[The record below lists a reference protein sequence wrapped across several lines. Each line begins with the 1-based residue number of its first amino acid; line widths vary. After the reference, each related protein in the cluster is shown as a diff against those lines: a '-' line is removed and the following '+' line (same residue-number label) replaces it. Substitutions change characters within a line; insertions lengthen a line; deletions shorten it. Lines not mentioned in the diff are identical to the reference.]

1 MTAIRT
7 LLLMAI
13 AIMFIIVALVMAAR
27 IKATRGS
34 LRLAKASAILA
45 ALSTA
50 GSFIFEVVSSLNY
63 QDELLVKQ
71 LYVFVDLFAMLV
83 LAFLASF
90 AVIATYAGSRR
101 NLLLVLFFA
110 MALIPPLYL
119 LTSFNE
125 AQILGVI
132 EPEVLDFRAPPLTY
146 PLYAIV
152 GIPLGLIPIIVF
164 IRSYMT
170 ARKRGDAVLSNRAA
184 LMLSAVFANEAAYM
198 IYAFGTGIVEL
209 AALVAWIPAAF
220 LLLYAVLK
228 ITSPA

>member
-1 MTAIRT
+1 
-7 LLLMAI
+7 MAI
-13 AIMFIIVALVMAAR
+13 AIMFIIVAVVMAAR

-50 GSFIFEVVSSLNY
+50 GSFIFEVTSSLN

-90 AVIATYAGSRR
+90 AVIATHAGPRR
-101 NLLLVLFFA
+101 NLFLVLFFA

-119 LTSFNE
+119 LTSYNE
-125 AQILGVI
+125 AYVVFI
-132 EPEVLDFRAPPLTY
+132 EPEVFDFTAPPLTY

-152 GIPLGLIPIIVF
+152 GIPLGLIPIVVF
-164 IRSYMT
+164 IRSFMT
-170 ARKRGDAVLSNRAA
+170 ARKRGDTVLSNRAA
-184 LMLSAVFANEAAYM
+184 WMFSAVFANEAAYM

-228 ITSPA
+228 ITSPV